1 MRRAAQRFRGSVP
14 SRGGAASSLAR
25 KPYEAYLDMRVPH
38 LLIGPL
44 ATIDRTL
51 GPQESATGR
60 LATQCRH
67 WCLSGR
73 GPQSRGQRTLAE
85 AMGYVGCP
93 PGFLSPELSRPLGP
107 WWGTDNCLGLPGARG
122 RVPMPNPHGLS
133 GLIRRGDWC
142 GSELS
147 VTFAERTDDASG
159 TD

>member
-1 MRRAAQRFRGSVP
+1 MAVSDRR
-14 SRGGAASSLAR
+14 LDAR
-25 KPYEAYLDMRVPH
+25 
-38 LLIGPL
+38 
-44 ATIDRTL
+44 
-51 GPQESATGR
+51 PQDSAKGR
-60 LATQCRH
+60 SPTQCRH

-133 GLIRRGDWC
+133 GLIRKGDWC